1 MTIYDHKGLS
11 KSEILKN
18 NKIIKYCWEDDSKF
32 N

>member
-1 MTIYDHKGLS
+1 MTTKGLS